1 MSKAAKPKASKSK
14 ATDAQDVLQFLD
26 SLPEVGHGK
35 RETLKSKAGKAT
47 AAGKAG
53 SEGPEVKKSS
63 EKQGEEIFEFLD
75 ELERS
80 KLSMNKEKKKGNKK
94 EPEVVEDLPK
104 KRDKLDDSSRGE
116 PVAETDQNPITTE
129 TSNEEQL
136 KDPITTFSNWWST
149 SGSSKVSSFWEKAT
163 EQASQ
168 LRQKVAQQETTAI
181 SLDAI
186 KSSLPVNINIDN
198 INSNLK
204 DLATN
209 LNATATIHDLTK
221 QLTKFVVGETEE
233 VLRIHLVHD
242 LVNLDY
248 LQRHVQDSF
257 ERVLGNQVQGNVR
270 VFVDEWS
277 KPNTEA
283 SASSSDG
290 SALSQLNIF
299 SSGRCQLNVFEGK
312 ISDGEKLAFANL
324 DNAVKLF
331 TKSREEIAEQQ
342 KQMETSRDSND
353 NDSNDSDNE
362 PKSNISDVF
371 MSILPIAV
379 VKNSSFTGDESES
392 IVTTDSTSAGNFSFT
407 IVLRDV
413 TNDITTIT
421 RSQGFPL
428 KWVKW
433 VERSTEA
440 NETKEKGSS
449 KADTTSDDD
458 DEDNEMEEIDAGEWV
473 QDWLE
478 DGISLAIGIVAQNYV
493 INRMGL

>member
-1 MSKAAKPKASKSK
+1 MSKASKPRASKSK

-35 RETLKSKAGKAT
+35 RETLKPKSVKAGKTGGT
-47 AAGKAG
+47 ADAG
-53 SEGPEVKKSS
+53 SDSTEAKKSS
-63 EKQGEEIFEFLD
+63 ERQGEEIFEFLD

-80 KLSMNKEKKKGNKK
+80 KLSIDKEKKKDKKK
-94 EPEVVEDLPK
+94 EPETVTDLPK
-104 KRDKLDDSSRGE
+104 KQANDLEKKE
-116 PVAETDQNPITTE
+116 KETVAEAVE
-129 TSNEEQL
+129 TQTSSEEQL
-136 KDPITTFSNWWST
+136 KDPITTLSNWWST
-149 SGSSKVSSFWEKAT
+149 SGSSKVSTFWEKAT

-168 LRQKVAQQETTAI
+168 LRQKVVQQETTAQLPI

-209 LNATATIHDLTK
+209 LNATATIHDITK

-277 KPNTEA
+277 KPNSE
-283 SASSSDG
+283 G
-290 SALSQLNIF
+290 SAGGGSGSGALGQLNIF

-342 KQMETSRDSND
+342 RKMAASTDGKND
-353 NDSNDSDNE
+353 NNSDSDSDNE
-362 PKSNISDVF
+362 PRSNISDVF
-371 MSILPIAV
+371 MSILPVAV
-379 VKNSSFTGDESES
+379 VKNNSTTGDESET

-428 KWVKW
+428 KWVEW
-433 VERSTEA
+433 VEK
-440 NETKEKGSS
+440 KEKDKDS
-449 KADTTSDDD
+449 ADDD
-458 DEDNEMEEIDAGEWV
+458 DNEMEEIDVGEWV